1 MEIIDKISPPSPIL
15 VHTPKPTFKTDVERQ
30 RYWAKQKDIWINGQC
45 DIPGTLYFKTQEEWI
60 KDRDIGTIF
69 RPICRDVDLL
79 IHQEIQKSR
88 KAGEALLVIKG
99 RGVGLSV
106 EFGCLTNYFMRVYPG
121 STSLL
126 TSKDQPAASS
136 LFSEKV
142 MVTYERM
149 DTDIRPEIVNKNE
162 TKNSSFLKVEVK
174 YADENGETKFNNSK
188 CFVRE
193 TSDSNE
199 SATAFS
205 GEGAMFG
212 GFDEI
217 YLNKRRKE
225 LILSSTSCFM
235 NAKTRTM
242 TGFLLAGGTIEP
254 KVNNE
259 QLAELQT
266 LVREVQKTGMMET
279 MPCRILFVPCWM
291 GTFMTNGWSD
301 EKRGTEWWEKEVE
314 KLSKLESKTA
324 LRAFRMNN
332 PMSLDDIF
340 ELTSGGAYEEDVSEM
355 LKVTGEALRKNPP
368 TIQKTKFVRIGDAVQ
383 TMEAREPNIFL
394 LEQPKQNIQYWQL
407 VDGTGTGT
415 KTGNEEGSNV
425 AGIII
430 KGFDPQGGSYTPV
443 CIYSER
449 PKTVEQSYMT
459 LVNQLRYYNV
469 YNGMIRCCAEGNM
482 GLADYFSTFLE
493 KEGLGKY
500 IQKRKDLS
508 GKGNVEKNKPFQYV
522 NQDVIE
528 FQYRFMNVFLR
539 KYGHDIKFLM
549 LIEDMLKPLSENA
562 DLRSAFNMISIA
574 LPTNFDKPVEHKKPL
589 NQGRL
594 VLVNKNGKTAWEWQM
609 DKKIQTR
616 GVGLDQIISK

>member
-1 MEIIDKISPPSPIL
+1 MTIIDNIKPASPIL
-15 VHTPKPTFKTDVERQ
+15 EYVPKPTFKTDLEKQ
-30 RYWAKQKDIWINGQC
+30 RYWQKQKDIWINGIG
-45 DIPGTLYFKTQEEWI
+45 DIPGTLCFKTQEEWI

-79 IHQEIQKSR
+79 IHQEIAKSR
-88 KAGEALLVIKG
+88 KAGEALLIIKG

-106 EFGCLTNYFMRVYPG
+106 EFGCLTNYFMRVFPG

-162 TKNSSFLKVEVK
+162 TKNSSYLKVEVK

-193 TSDSNE
+193 TSDSVE

-212 GFDEI
+212 AMDEI
-217 YLNKRRKE
+217 FLHKRRKE

-254 KVNNE
+254 RVNNE
-259 QLAELQT
+259 QLAELQI
-266 LVREVQKTGMMET
+266 LVREVQETGMMET
-279 MPCRILFVPCWM
+279 MPCRLLFIPCWM

-301 EKRGTEWWEKEVE
+301 EKKGIEWWEKEVE
-314 KLSKLESKTA
+314 KLSKLGSKTA

-340 ELTSGGAYEEDVSEM
+340 ELTSGGAYEDDVGEM
-355 LKVTGEALRKNPP
+355 LKATAENLRKNPP
-368 TIQKTKFVRIGDAVQ
+368 IIQKTKFVKVGDKIETAQ
-383 TMEAREPNIFL
+383 TKEPNIYM
-394 LEQPKQNIQYWQL
+394 LEQPKPNVQYWQL

-415 KTGNEEGSNV
+415 KTGNEDGSET
-425 AGIII
+425 AGIIV
-430 KGFDPQGGSYTPV
+430 KGFDPTGDSYVPV
-443 CIYSER
+443 NILLQR
-449 PKTVEQSYMT
+449 FTTVEQSYMA
-459 LVNQLRYYNV
+459 LGNQLRYYNIH
-469 YNGMIRCCAEGNM
+469 NGMVKCCAEGNA
-482 GLADYFSTFLE
+482 GLSDHFSTFLE
-493 KEGLGKY
+493 KEGLGKF
-500 IQKRKDLS
+500 IQMRKDLS
-508 GKGNVEKNKPFQYV
+508 GKGNVEKNKPFQYIGV
-522 NQDVIE
+522 DEVE
-528 FQYRFMNVFLR
+528 FQYRFMNIFLR
-539 KYGHDIKFLM
+539 KYGHNIKFLM
-549 LIEDMLKPLSENA
+549 LIEDMLKPMSVNA
-562 DLRSAFNMISIA
+562 DMRSAFNMLSIA
-574 LPTNFDKPVEHKKPL
+574 LPTNFDKPIVHKKPL
-589 NQGRL
+589 SQGRL